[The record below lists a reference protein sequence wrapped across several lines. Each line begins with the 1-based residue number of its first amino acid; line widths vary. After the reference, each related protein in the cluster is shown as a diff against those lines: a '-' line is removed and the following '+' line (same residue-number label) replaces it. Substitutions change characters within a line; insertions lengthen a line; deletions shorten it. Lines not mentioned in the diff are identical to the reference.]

1 MDKKT
6 FLQIVSL
13 LIIAAVIFYIV
24 CPKYYFKEAE
34 YYIQSDNLKSGFLHA
49 SKIIGGPILSEGLL
63 RCNRVTGSCV
73 LICDIGGK
81 KTQEENEVVEERD

>member
-1 MDKKT
+1 MDKRT

-49 SKIIGGPILSEGLL
+49 SKLVGGPILSEGLL
-63 RCNRVTGSCV
+63 RCNRITGSCM
-73 LICDIGGK
+73 LICDLF
-81 KTQEENEVVEERD
+81 TEEVQEEEEEQES